1 MYGRGYYGMSKHS
14 SSKHIQLVPEVNP
27 LSSHK
32 GSDPDADNSQATPLD
47 WAEKKKR
54 EKQKSKGQGSKA
66 EWPR

>member
-1 MYGRGYYGMSKHS
+1 MSKHS

-32 GSDPDADNSQATPLD
+32 GSDPDADNSHATPLD

-54 EKQKSKGQGSKA
+54 EKQMSKG
-66 EWPR
+66 